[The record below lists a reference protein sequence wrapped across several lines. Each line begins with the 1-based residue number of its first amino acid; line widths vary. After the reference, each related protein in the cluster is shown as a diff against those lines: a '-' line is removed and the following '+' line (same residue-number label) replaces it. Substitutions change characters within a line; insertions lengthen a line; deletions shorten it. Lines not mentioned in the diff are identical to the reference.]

1 MTQMMRILIVDDQPH
16 NRYLVSKSLHE
27 AGYQT
32 VIINHP
38 DSVWEH
44 WCELMPEMLLI
55 NSLAEGFDS
64 FALLLDIKKKHP
76 KFPVLVYAIR
86 SVDSIDKLKESISWI
101 LAKKWTFESA
111 INMQHHRPGEVPNID
126 HSVTI

>member
-1 MTQMMRILIVDDQPH
+1 MIFK
-16 NRYLVSKSLHE
+16 N
-27 AGYQT
+27 
-32 VIINHP
+32 P

-44 WCELMPEMLLI
+44 WCELPPDMLLI

-101 LAKKWTFESA
+101 LAKEWTIESA
-111 INMQHHRPGEVPNID
+111 INIQHHRPGEVPSID
-126 HSVTI
+126 HRVMI